1 MNLKW
6 NGIGEKSDVNKNI
19 EALGEKLSGLI
30 RFCLCPDIKLRN
42 ILAAHLKR
50 MKDYKAGAKKFLM
63 VNMKILCLELRY
75 MYF

>member
-1 MNLKW
+1 MEW
-6 NGIGEKSDVNKNI
+6 DREKRDISKNM

-30 RFCLCPDIKLRN
+30 RFYLCPNIKLRN

-50 MKDYKAGAKKFLM
+50 MKDYKVGARKFLM

-75 MYF
+75 IFF